1 MGKSELIKKCLN
13 LCPLCKE
20 DIAWN
25 ISGFMTKDVMRCPTC
40 QAEWKFRWI
49 TKDVLYM
56 GLKQI
61 GVSDF
66 SKKYDLSILLIGDKV
81 WAESKYRLSNF
92 WLTYKE
98 HTEADEKRILELDR
112 EEITKYLVSYI
123 GGDTNLF
130 KPFILRQVG
139 ILRVTKENLAFV
151 GSIGKGT
158 PSYLTA
164 VQTPLLEISLKNIDF
179 SNLRLTT
186 SLTETSSSITDSD
199 AFIII
204 PYMDAKCIR
213 QQPLFRLERVLYN
226 DKSQTRLN
234 RFYKLLYLAIVETRK
249 QDKNQK

>member
-1 MGKSELIKKCLN
+1 MDLK
-13 LCPLCKE
+13 
-20 DIAWN
+20 
-25 ISGFMTKDVMRCPTC
+25 
-40 QAEWKFRWI
+40 
-49 TKDVLYM
+49 
-56 GLKQI
+56 LKQ
-61 GVSDF
+61 
-66 SKKYDLSILLIGDKV
+66 
-81 WAESKYRLSNF
+81 
-92 WLTYKE
+92 
-98 HTEADEKRILELDR
+98 HTEADEKRILELDK
-112 EEITKYLVSYI
+112 EEITKYLVSYV

-158 PSYLTA
+158 PSYITA
-164 VQTPLLEISLKNIDF
+164 VQTPLLEISLKNIDL

-213 QQPLFRLERVLYN
+213 QHPLFRLERVLYN

-234 RFYKLLYLAIVETRK
+234 RFYKMLYLTILEIRK